1 MKGSSMFKSSLLER
15 ALRIA
20 VVAHHGDIRKVEG
33 IPYILHPVA
42 VALRLQKYGF
52 SDEVV
57 AAALVHDVLEDT
69 DYPPQELRKELGL
82 KVYTIVVAVTNDSRL
97 SWDEKKKK
105 YIETVRRGPEG
116 AKAVALADK
125 IHNLE
130 STLIAYEKVGEKM
143 WDKFNSSKDKKLQFE
158 LNVLSMLRETWDHP
172 MILEYERLLA
182 KVKKLK

>member
-1 MKGSSMFKSSLLER
+1 MFRSSLIER

-69 DYPPQELRKELGL
+69 EYPPEQLRKELGH
-82 KVYTIVVAVTNDSRL
+82 KVFKMVVAVTNDSRL

-130 STLIAYEKVGEKM
+130 STLIAYEKLGEKM
-143 WDKFNSSKDKKLQFE
+143 WEKFNSSKEKKFAFE
-158 LNVLSMLRETWDHP
+158 LGVLKMLKETWDHP
-172 MILEYERLLA
+172 MISEYERLLT
-182 KVKKLK
+182 KINKLK